1 MIFETIPIDLK
12 LEILKYLP
20 FSDLINVFKTS
31 KKLYNLSN
39 YEATW
44 KYVSELLVGEYIN
57 IDSWM

>member
-31 KKLYNLSN
+31 KKLYKLSN

-44 KYVSELLVGEYIN
+44 K
-57 IDSWM
+57 